1 MPNLQIETALP
12 PSRPLTAKPKRWDS
26 RTIRLLIMLVL
37 CAILFV
43 TQITV
48 GYMSHSV
55 ALIADAF
62 HMLSDVLSLIVAM
75 YAIHLAKQKNTSQQ
89 HYTYGWQRAEVLGA
103 LINAVFL
110 IALCFTIFLEAIK
123 RFVENEG
130 NLQLFIYSVCAK
142 WGAHTNPMLL
152 FFSIIIILVL
162 DLGNDSVSD
171 TSFMMDDPTLFLFSF
186 KM

>member
-1 MPNLQIETALP
+1 MPTLQIETNALP
-12 PSRPLTAKPKRWDS
+12 TPSSTMAATRPKAPPPKWDS
-26 RTIRLLIMLVL
+26 RTIRLCVMLVL

-75 YAIHLAKQKNTSQQ
+75 YAIHLAKQKPSTKNN
-89 HYTYGWQRAEVLGA
+89 YTYGWQRAEVLGA

-130 NLQLFIYSVCAK
+130 GFFACESVNVVADR
-142 WGAHTNPMLL
+142 
-152 FFSIIIILVL
+152 V
-162 DLGNDSVSD
+162 
-171 TSFMMDDPTLFLFSF
+171 
-186 KM
+186 